1 MIFRTLALWR
11 LKRAGYRDISFDMY
25 WYSAF
30 ELARKDIRKTRVL
43 EKSPGDAWI
52 IYNSQPHRIHTIDH
66 ENLSI
71 MSANAVMAYLRN
83 LAETII
89 RAANER

>member
-1 MIFRTLALWR
+1 MIFRALALWR
-11 LKRAGYRDISFDMY
+11 LKRAGYRDVPFDMY

-30 ELARKDIRKTRVL
+30 ELARKDVRSARVL

-66 ENLSI
+66 ENLG
-71 MSANAVMAYLRN
+71 MMHPNAVMGYLHN

-89 RAANER
+89 KAAQ